1 MNASLDDARDGPDRL
16 ALVVVNFASSSLLAD
31 GLGHGDL
38 RVVVDEVV
46 IVDNPSSDEETS
58 RIRELCRVNGWD
70 LVELARNEGFGA
82 GINAGVGRA
91 RDLGCARVLALNPDA
106 TIDPDSVRILLD
118 ASRADPLALLGPR
131 IVRSDGTTWFSGA
144 VLDPENGTTRRA
156 RPDELDGDRTWQ
168 TGACF
173 LATIAMWDVVG
184 GFDDDYFMYWED
196 LDLSWRWREAGG
208 SVLLRAD
215 ATAVHDAGGTQS
227 GAGKSSLYVY
237 FNCRNRLLFARKRFS
252 SGHGRR
258 WWRGSVAYAWS
269 VATRGS
275 RRMLARHPL
284 LLWSAFRGTL
294 AGAFGTF
301 AAPRTKAHASARRP
315 VRTETN
321 SLLSARPCNIPR
333 NLPPARG
340 PSSRRRATDHDPPL
354 ADTMPRND
362 GMKKKLA
369 LAAILATS
377 IATCARSSRSPP
389 SPQLRRPRSPAP
401 PRR

>member
-1 MNASLDDARDGPDRL
+1 MRL
-16 ALVVVNFASSSLLAD
+16 Q
-31 GLGHGDL
+31 
-38 RVVVDEVV
+38 RV
-46 IVDNPSSDEETS
+46 
-58 RIRELCRVNGWD
+58 G
-70 LVELARNEGFGA
+70 LVELPCNVGFGA
-82 GINAGVGRA
+82 GINAGVARA

-106 TIDPDSVRILLD
+106 TIDPDSVRVLLD
-118 ASRADPLALLGPR
+118 ASRADPRALLGPR

-208 SVLLRAD
+208 SVLLCAD

-252 SGHGRR
+252 SRHGRR

-284 LLWSAFRGTL
+284 LLWSALRGTL
-294 AGAFGTF
+294 AGAFGPL
-301 AAPRTKAHASARRP
+301 APRHGSA
-315 VRTETN
+315 
-321 SLLSARPCNIPR
+321 LMSAGIP
-333 NLPPARG
+333 
-340 PSSRRRATDHDPPL
+340 SVAT
-354 ADTMPRND
+354 
-362 GMKKKLA
+362 
-369 LAAILATS
+369 
-377 IATCARSSRSPP
+377 
-389 SPQLRRPRSPAP
+389 LRKN
-401 PRR
+401 